1 MRWLQPLSSADS
13 TTTCSCCEGR
23 RPNCFLPSLQN
34 RSWPLNCERHLNQQV
49 MSQQA
54 WRDFHWHTFWAILFW
69 AIAELLTS
77 GDTSS
82 VVTCVD
88 VRTQTNVIH
97 MLQCNWSWWCFPS
110 CRSSYWYFQ
119 SMLLWHQNCWQNAN
133 RVIKTRDWFFCFL
146 DKYALFF
153 HRGSLGG
160 GGDGRGSSS
169 CRGGCRPRCG
179 ET

>member
-1 MRWLQPLSSADS
+1 MFQLVLLFKNESSSSWWLRPLSSADS

-34 RSWPLNCERHLNQQV
+34 RPWPLNCERHLNQRV

-88 VRTQTNVIH
+88 VRTQTKVIH

-133 RVIKTRDWFFCFL
+133 REIKTRDWFFCFL
-146 DKYALFF
+146 DKYALF
-153 HRGSLGG
+153 STEAL
-160 GGDGRGSSS
+160 
-169 CRGGCRPRCG
+169 
-179 ET
+179 